1 MLARKKKKKCYRC
14 DEVEGTK
21 ATRER
26 RYVGWKIPSKYFL
39 PASAI
44 RHGPLSF
51 DVKRSA
57 RRVCEKLRETQVYS
71 SPLKDR
77 YYNVQS
83 RWREREREDEVRS
96 GRTRATEYILG
107 AHNSTKNCHPAFD
120 GRTRTTSDGRYY
132 LRRRTDVA
140 KPRSIHRFLFR
151 DRNDDVMDITVFTA
165 EIDRILASLILV
177 VSSA

>member
-1 MLARKKKKKCYRC
+1 MLQMRRSRGN
-14 DEVEGTK
+14 EE
-21 ATRER
+21 ATQER

-39 PASAI
+39 PASAV

-57 RRVCEKLRETQVYS
+57 RRVREKLRETQVYS

-77 YYNVQS
+77 YYNMQS

-96 GRTRATEYILG
+96 GRTRAMEYILG
-107 AHNSTKNCHPAFD
+107 AHNSTKNCRPAFD
-120 GRTRTTSDGRYY
+120 GRTRTTSDGYY

-151 DRNDDVMDITVFTA
+151 DRNDDVDITVFTA
-165 EIDRILASLILV
+165 EIDRILASLLILV
-177 VSSA
+177 VSST